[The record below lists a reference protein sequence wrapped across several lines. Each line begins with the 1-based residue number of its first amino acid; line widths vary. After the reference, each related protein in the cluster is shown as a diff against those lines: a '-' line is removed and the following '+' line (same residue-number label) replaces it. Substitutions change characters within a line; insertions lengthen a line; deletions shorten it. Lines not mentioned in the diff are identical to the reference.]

1 MKPLR
6 FIALLLVPA
15 VVAALPAATAS
26 APPPAA
32 PPPASAPK
40 QSVPNPLAPRFKQV
54 RERIDA
60 LFLHRNAPPEPLDP
74 KHNPFRSPGDR
85 PVVPV
90 AEGLVAETVA
100 PAAPADA
107 LAQLQQAAA
116 TLKVSGVFE
125 KGGRSHLVINARP
138 YQQGDVVQTLVQGE
152 KVYLRVKEIAKRSV
166 TLALHDVEMT
176 LKF

>member
-1 MKPLR
+1 MKLLR

-15 VVAALPAATAS
+15 VAAALPAAAAS
-26 APPPAA
+26 APTPAA
-32 PPPASAPK
+32 PAPAPK
-40 QSVPNPLAPRFKQV
+40 QSVANPLAPRFKQV

-60 LFLHRNAPPEPLDP
+60 LFHHRNEPPAPLDP
-74 KHNPFRSPGDR
+74 KHNPFRMPGAR
-85 PVVPV
+85 PVAPVP
-90 AEGLVAETVA
+90 EGTVA
-100 PAAPADA
+100 AAAAPVPEADN
-107 LAQLQQAAA
+107 LVQLQQAAA

-152 KVYLRVKEIAKRSV
+152 KVYLRVKEISKRSV
-166 TLALHDVEMT
+166 TLALHDAELT